1 MKLFLHRKSRK
12 LTSGN
17 QAQKNENLDLKKETK
32 VNTIFLFSR
41 MNKFRIMRFLKLYFM
56 KASGV
61 FKGAV
66 LCAYKK
72 FSYNGT
78 GKSVKNYKTNFH

>member
-56 KASGV
+56 K
-61 FKGAV
+61 
-66 LCAYKK
+66 
-72 FSYNGT
+72 
-78 GKSVKNYKTNFH
+78 